1 VIGVLKAAFMQGML
15 AKDEFDLRAG
25 QRPRER
31 GRGRMA
37 WSQRRGPLALMFHV
51 G

>member
-25 QRPRER
+25 QRPRE
-31 GRGRMA
+31 A
-37 WSQRRGPLALMFHV
+37 ADLSALPPSP
-51 G
+51 GGAGANLIDPA